1 MISFLSTIDLL
12 FLIYVLAFGL
22 SGLICFMIIP
32 RINMIDDLETRKGLF
47 YLILSSGI
55 WAISFVGYLLVPGEV
70 LKLSFY
76 MIGLVFGLVAVGAW
90 LYFCSAYTNRVLHH
104 NKTIRWI
111 ALLVFL
117 VLVLFKVTNPIHEMY
132 FTSKMVNTPFTYLK
146 INHGIVHWL
155 SMGLSYGLSMVGYFM
170 LIERFV
176 DMSYDR
182 AKPIIILVIITAL
195 PLAFDIVGLL
205 SPYFIDIPYE
215 SIGVAIF
222 GVGVLFVF
230 FDSFQTLKVAGEHDE
245 PIIVV
250 DDQERIKEYNESAQ
264 EIFPNL
270 KTKTV
275 LGKRLGEVLPEINEL
290 LNSDSS
296 IFEKEINGQTK
307 YFQVTESPFS
317 ARQEQ
322 VGRVIVFDDI
332 TERRGAE
339 KREEFLHSLLRHDL
353 RNQLQIS
360 LGYGELLK
368 EEDLSEEQEKILG
381 KDWKAKQKALD
392 LIKKVSKL
400 RKANEEKPEKKEL
413 NPILQ
418 SSVDKYRP
426 EASQRDMKIKVEET
440 NATVEGGSFLDEL
453 ISNIVINSIIHS
465 KGSKIRVQVDEGKE
479 DVVVSV
485 EDDGKGISDE
495 EKDLIFEKRYKNEET
510 GGTGMGLYL
519 VKQIAKSY
527 GGSIEVKDSDLGG
540 ARFDIILEKVEVE

>member
-1 MISFLSTIDLL
+1 MISLLSSMDLL
-12 FLIYVLAFGL
+12 FLIYVFTFGL
-22 SGLICFMIIP
+22 SGLICFLIIP

-70 LKLSFY
+70 FKLVFY
-76 MIGLVFGLVAVGAW
+76 MIGLIFGLFAVGAW
-90 LYFCSAYTNRVLHH
+90 LYFCSAYTNRVLHR
-104 NKTIRWI
+104 NKAIRWI

-132 FTSKMVNTPFTYLK
+132 FTSEMVNTPFTYLK

-170 LIERFV
+170 LVERFV
-176 DMSYDR
+176 DVSYDR
-182 AKPIIILVIITAL
+182 AKPLIILVIITAL
-195 PLAFDIVGLL
+195 PLIFDIVGLL

-222 GVGVLFVF
+222 GVGVLSVF
-230 FDSFQTLKVAGEHDE
+230 FDSFQTLKVAGEHKE

-250 DDQERIKEYNESAQ
+250 DDQDRIKEYNESAQ
-264 EIFPNL
+264 RIFPEL
-270 KTKTV
+270 KGEGV
-275 LGKRLGEVLPEINEL
+275 VGSSLEEVSPEIAEVL
-290 LNSDSS
+290 DSGTS
-296 IFEKEINGQTK
+296 IIEKEIEGETR
-307 YFQVTESPFS
+307 YYQVTESPFS

-322 VGRVIVFDDI
+322 LGRVIVFDDV
-332 TERRGAE
+332 TERREAE

-353 RNQLQIS
+353 RNQLQVS

-368 EEDLSEEQEKILG
+368 EEDLSEEQEEILG
-381 KDWKAKQKALD
+381 KDWKSKKKALD

-400 RKANEEKPEKKEL
+400 RKANEEEPEEVEL

-426 EASQRDMKIKVEET
+426 EASQRDMKITVEKT
-440 NATVEGGSFLDEL
+440 NATVKAGSFLDEL
-453 ISNIVINSIIHS
+453 LSNIVINSVIHS
-465 KGSKIRVQVDEGKE
+465 KGSEVRVQVDESKE
-479 DVVVSV
+479 HVVISV
-485 EDDGKGISDE
+485 EDDGKGIPDE
-495 EKDLIFEKRYKNEET
+495 DKDKIFEKRFKSDET

-527 GGSIEVKDSDLGG
+527 GGNIEVEDSDLGG
-540 ARFDIILEKVEVE
+540 ARFDIYLEKP

>member
-1 MISFLSTIDLL
+1 MISLLSSMDLL
-12 FLIYVLAFGL
+12 FLIYVFTFGL
-22 SGLICFMIIP
+22 SGLICFLIIP

-70 LKLSFY
+70 FKLVFY
-76 MIGLVFGLVAVGAW
+76 MIGLIFGLFAVGAW
-90 LYFCSAYTNRVLHH
+90 LYFCSAYTNRVLHR
-104 NKTIRWI
+104 NKAIRWI

-132 FTSKMVNTPFTYLK
+132 FTSEMVNTPFTYLK

-170 LIERFV
+170 LVERFV
-176 DMSYDR
+176 DVSYDR
-182 AKPIIILVIITAL
+182 AKPLIILVIITAL
-195 PLAFDIVGLL
+195 PLIFDIVGLL

-215 SIGVAIF
+215 SIGVTIF
-222 GVGVLFVF
+222 GVGVLSVF
-230 FDSFQTLKVAGEHDE
+230 FDSFQTLKVAGEHKE

-250 DDQERIKEYNESAQ
+250 DDQDRIKEYNESAQ
-264 EIFPNL
+264 RIFPEL
-270 KTKTV
+270 KGEGV
-275 LGKRLGEVLPEINEL
+275 VGSSLEEVSPEIAEVL
-290 LNSDSS
+290 DSGTS
-296 IFEKEINGQTK
+296 IIEKEIEGETR
-307 YFQVTESPFS
+307 YYQVTESPFS

-322 VGRVIVFDDI
+322 LGRVIVFDDV
-332 TERRGAE
+332 TERREAE

-353 RNQLQIS
+353 RNQLQVS

-368 EEDLSEEQEKILG
+368 EEDLSEEQEEILG
-381 KDWKAKQKALD
+381 KDWKSKKKALD

-400 RKANEEKPEKKEL
+400 RKANEEEPEEVEL

-426 EASQRDMKIKVEET
+426 EASQRDMKITVEKT
-440 NATVEGGSFLDEL
+440 NATVKAGSFLDEL
-453 ISNIVINSIIHS
+453 LSNIVINSVIHS
-465 KGSKIRVQVDEGKE
+465 KGSEVRVQVDESKE
-479 DVVVSV
+479 HVVISV
-485 EDDGKGISDE
+485 EDDGKGIPDE
-495 EKDLIFEKRYKNEET
+495 DKDKIFEKRFKSDET

-527 GGSIEVKDSDLGG
+527 GGNIEVKDSDLGG
-540 ARFDIILEKVEVE
+540 ARFDIYLEKP